1 MIEVVIR
8 LNSEAT
14 ALNSI
19 CLIELFNALNQADQ
33 TRIIDLT
40 KDLLS
45 NQSQG
50 SSAQEKAY

>member
-50 SSAQEKAY
+50 SSAQEKVY